1 MHYVY
6 FLQSIDHPE
15 QNYIG
20 LTDDLRARLRVYNSG
35 GALHTTKYK
44 PWRLVT
50 YVAFAE
56 LAKAVAFERYMKS
69 ASGRVFAKKAVA
81 LI

>member
-6 FLQSIDHPE
+6 FLQSIDHPK
-15 QNYIG
+15 QNYAG
-20 LTDDLRARLRVYNSG
+20 LTDDLRARLKAHNSG

-50 YVAFAE
+50 YVAFNDP
-56 LAKAVAFERYMKS
+56 AKAVAFERYMKS
-69 ASGRVFAKKAVA
+69 ASGRAFAKKR
-81 LI
+81 LR